1 MSPGAFLSGLV
12 FALGLGLAGMLDPG
26 RVLAFLDLAGP
37 RWDPSLMLV
46 LGAAV
51 GVYALGSPRFTA
63 DLPPPRRELNLPL
76 ILGAA
81 LFGVGWG
88 LVGLCPGPAL
98 VDLTGFVPALDK
110 LEYIARAI
118 TPPRRV
124 ARLSVVR
131 RWRANGPPQGSLGQ
145 ARHER
150 RPRSPAKTHPP

>member
-1 MSPGAFLSGLV
+1 VNLGAFVSGLV

-63 DLPPPRRELNLPL
+63 DLPPPRREINLPL
-76 ILGAA
+76 VLGAA

-98 VDLTGFVPALDK
+98 VDLTSGSGDLLLFVAAMLTGMAL
-110 LEYIARAI
+110 LGLRRR
-118 TPPRRV
+118 TP
-124 ARLSVVR
+124 S
-131 RWRANGPPQGSLGQ
+131 
-145 ARHER
+145 
-150 RPRSPAKTHPP
+150 

>member
-1 MSPGAFLSGLV
+1 MKLGAFVSGLV
-12 FALGLGLAGMLDPG
+12 FALGLGLAGMLDPQ

-37 RWDPSLMLV
+37 RWDPSLMVV

-63 DLPPPRRELNLPL
+63 DLPPPPRQLDLRL

-98 VDLTGFVPALDK
+98 VDLTGGSGDLLLFVAAMLTGMAL
-110 LEYIARAI
+110 LGLRRL
-118 TPPRRV
+118 TPP
-124 ARLSVVR
+124 
-131 RWRANGPPQGSLGQ
+131 
-145 ARHER
+145 
-150 RPRSPAKTHPP
+150 

>member
-1 MSPGAFLSGLV
+1 MKLGAFVSGLV
-12 FALGLGLAGMLDPG
+12 FALGLGLGGMLDPQ

-37 RWDPSLMLV
+37 RWDPSLMVV

-63 DLPPPRRELNLPL
+63 DLPPPPRQLDLRL

-98 VDLTGFVPALDK
+98 VDLVGGSGDLLLFVAAMLTGMALLALLPRPAG
-110 LEYIARAI
+110 
-118 TPPRRV
+118 PRDC
-124 ARLSVVR
+124 A
-131 RWRANGPPQGSLGQ
+131 
-145 ARHER
+145 
-150 RPRSPAKTHPP
+150 

>member
-98 VDLTGFVPALDK
+98 VDLTGGSGDLLLFVAAMLTGMAL
-110 LEYIARAI
+110 LGL
-118 TPPRRV
+118 RRV
-124 ARLSVVR
+124 I
-131 RWRANGPPQGSLGQ
+131 PP
-145 ARHER
+145 
-150 RPRSPAKTHPP
+150 

>member
-1 MSPGAFLSGLV
+1 MNLGAFVSGLV
-12 FALGLGLAGMLDPG
+12 FALGLGLAGMLDPQ

-76 ILGAA
+76 VLGAA

-98 VDLTGFVPALDK
+98 VDLTGGSGDLLLFVAAMLTGMAL
-110 LEYIARAI
+110 LALRRL
-118 TPPRRV
+118 TPS
-124 ARLSVVR
+124 A
-131 RWRANGPPQGSLGQ
+131 
-145 ARHER
+145 
-150 RPRSPAKTHPP
+150 

>member
-1 MSPGAFLSGLV
+1 MNLGAFVSGLV
-12 FALGLGLAGMLDPG
+12 FALGLGLAGMLDPR

-76 ILGAA
+76 VLGAA

-98 VDLTGFVPALDK
+98 VDLTGGSGDLLLFVAAMLTGMAL
-110 LEYIARAI
+110 LGLRRL
-118 TPPRRV
+118 TPP
-124 ARLSVVR
+124 
-131 RWRANGPPQGSLGQ
+131 
-145 ARHER
+145 
-150 RPRSPAKTHPP
+150 

>member
-98 VDLTGFVPALDK
+98 VDLTGGSGDLVLFVAAMLTGMAL
-110 LEYIARAI
+110 LGLRRL
-118 TPPRRV
+118 TPP
-124 ARLSVVR
+124 
-131 RWRANGPPQGSLGQ
+131 
-145 ARHER
+145 
-150 RPRSPAKTHPP
+150 

>member
-98 VDLTGFVPALDK
+98 VDLTGGSGDLLLFVAAMLTGMAL
-110 LEYIARAI
+110 LGLRRL
-118 TPPRRV
+118 TPP
-124 ARLSVVR
+124 
-131 RWRANGPPQGSLGQ
+131 
-145 ARHER
+145 
-150 RPRSPAKTHPP
+150 